1 MVIESEKKKR
11 NHQVKNSSVASSLEA
26 LSEFSSDGFSDLD
39 NTWVFKKKKRYEH
52 IHSVIPPNVFYDV

>member
-11 NHQVKNSSVASSLEA
+11 SHQVKNSSVASFLEA

-39 NTWVFKKKKRYEH
+39 NNWVFKKKKSSEH
-52 IHSVIPPNVFYDV
+52 IHSVILRNVFYDV

>member
-11 NHQVKNSSVASSLEA
+11 NHQVKNSSVASFLEA

-39 NTWVFKKKKRYEH
+39 NTWVFKKEKK
-52 IHSVIPPNVFYDV
+52 V